1 MSVSITSI
9 KGQWHIPGA
18 CMGANQIEISVEGLM
33 NMNEHMAYDLL
44 CVCSWHVTVCV
55 SPVKILNMYSG
66 NPRNL

>member
-9 KGQWHIPGA
+9 KGQWHVPGA
-18 CMGANQIEISVEGLM
+18 CMGANQIEISAEGLM

-55 SPVKILNMYSG
+55 SS
-66 NPRNL
+66 